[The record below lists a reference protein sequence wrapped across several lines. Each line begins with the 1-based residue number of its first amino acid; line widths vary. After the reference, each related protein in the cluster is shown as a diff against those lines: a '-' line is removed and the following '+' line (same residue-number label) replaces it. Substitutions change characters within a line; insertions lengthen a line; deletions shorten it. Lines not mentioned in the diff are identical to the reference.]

1 LFVDFSTTKQKRANK
16 LIYSNFSPKNI
27 AGMAGVAVTP
37 AKPVAV
43 TPCRDILEMI
53 GLEVEK
59 IRLTQNFASAMAQL
73 KQASKKAP
81 NYDIF
86 RVGFGTNYGSKI
98 LGALVDI
105 KMDAILRALNDQ

>member
-1 LFVDFSTTKQKRANK
+1 MVGFALA
-16 LIYSNFSPKNI
+16 
-27 AGMAGVAVTP
+27 
-37 AKPVAV
+37 
-43 TPCRDILEMI
+43 PCNDILEMV
-53 GLEVEK
+53 GVEVETK
-59 IRLTQNFASAMAQL
+59 RQAHRLAQNFASAMVEL

-105 KMDAILRALNDQ
+105 KMDAILRALPDANSY